1 MILLVAKQTLLRLIR
16 RNRVLIKFTRHPH
29 MNDMTYIQ
37 HMRFSIKTALTF
49 GTLCIVSIVHAIF
62 PWMWSKKVSDTV
74 LKLAIEFRLRR
85 AR

>member
-1 MILLVAKQTLLRLIR
+1 MR
-16 RNRVLIKFTRHPH
+16 RNRVLIKFNSHPQ

-49 GTLCIVSIVHAIF
+49 GRLCIVGIVHAIF
-62 PWMWSKKVSDTV
+62 PWIWSKKVSDTV